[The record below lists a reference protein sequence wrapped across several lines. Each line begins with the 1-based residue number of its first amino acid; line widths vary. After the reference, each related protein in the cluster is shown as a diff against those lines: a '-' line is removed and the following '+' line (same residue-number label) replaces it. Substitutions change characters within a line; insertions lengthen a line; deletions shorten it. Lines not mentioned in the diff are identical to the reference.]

1 MVLPK
6 PTIQNLSELMGNV
19 TSGRIKIPRFQ
30 RDFVWSLN
38 KSANL
43 LDSIIKGYPVGTFI
57 IWKTKERLRSV
68 RNVGGIVLSEPPEGD
83 YVHFVL
89 DGQQRITSLVAALRG
104 ETILRDDDRKEDFGR
119 IVVDLEADDGEPIVR
134 IDNGEAGRGS
144 VIGLKMLHNYKIADI
159 TKYDDKYHEKLQ
171 EYSDTLKAYTFS
183 VIEVDDAPIDIAT
196 EIFTRMNE
204 GGIRLST
211 FEIMVAKTYDP
222 KTDDSKS
229 EFDMGAKFKA
239 LIEDLGEVG
248 YETLPDM
255 SVLQT
260 ISLVLEGE
268 CKRKIILS
276 LEKKRIID
284 NWDKVMDAIKEAV
297 EYLRDYYRIPVS
309 NMLPY
314 KTLVVPLAYFFF
326 WHDGRPYGDKQR
338 YLDDFFWRVSLSG
351 RYSSGVETKL
361 AQDVK
366 RIDRI
371 INNERPTY
379 DWSIDTSADFI
390 LRNGRFGVGR
400 SYVKAILCIYAHKQ
414 PKSFVNTSLVT
425 ISNAWLKQSN
435 SRNYHHFFPKAYL
448 KKLNTDVEKI
458 NHVLNITIVDDRLNK
473 KEIRDRPPSD
483 YMKEFK
489 KKNPQI
495 DDMLKTHLI
504 GDLDRFGVWSN
515 TYEAFMTERAKLVS
529 KEIEKRIIN
538 REEDL
543 RSQPDLINDISEDS
557 DAE

>member
-1 MVLPK
+1 MELPK
-6 PTIQNLSELMGNV
+6 PTTERLSDLMGKV
-19 TSGRIKIPRFQ
+19 ADGRIKIPRFQ
-30 RDFVWSLN
+30 RDFVWSFN
-38 KSANL
+38 KSASL

-68 RNVGGIVLSEPPEGD
+68 RNVGGMVLPEPPEGD

-119 IVVDLEADDGEPIVR
+119 IVVDLEAEDGDPIVR
-134 IDNGEAGRGS
+134 MGDDKGGQGS
-144 VIGLKMLHNYKIADI
+144 VIRLKTLYDGEFSDFL
-159 TKYDDKYHEKLQ
+159 KYDSKYYGRLKK
-171 EYSDTLKAYTFS
+171 YSDTLKAYDFS
-183 VIEVDDAPIDIAT
+183 VIEVNDTPIDIAA

-204 GGIRLST
+204 GGTRLST

-222 KTDDSKS
+222 KTDDPKS

-239 LIEDLGEVG
+239 LIEDLDEVG
-248 YETLPDM
+248 YETLADM

-260 ISLVLEGE
+260 ISLILEGE

-297 EYLRDYYRIPVS
+297 EYLQDYYRIPVS

-314 KTLVVPLAYFFF
+314 KTLIVPFAYFFF

-338 YLDDFFWRVSLSG
+338 YLDDFFWRVSLSE

-366 RIDRI
+366 RIDKIR
-371 INNERPTY
+371 NNERPTY
-379 DWSIDTSADFI
+379 DWPIDTSVDFI
-390 LRNGRFGVGR
+390 RRNGRFGVGR
-400 SYVKAILCIYAHKQ
+400 SYIKAILCIYAYNQ
-414 PKSFVNTSLVT
+414 PKSFVSKSLVT
-425 ISNAWLKQSN
+425 INNAWLKQSN
-435 SRNYHHFFPKAYL
+435 SKNYHHFFPKAYL
-448 KKLNTDVEKI
+448 KKMGTDIEKI
-458 NHVLNITIVDDRLNK
+458 NHVLNITIVDGRLNK

-483 YMKEFK
+483 YMKEFEE
-489 KKNPQI
+489 KNPQI
-495 DDMLKTHLI
+495 ADTMKTHLI
-504 GDLDRFGVWSN
+504 GDLARFGVWSN
-515 TYEAFMTERAKLVS
+515 DYDAFVTERSKLLS
-529 KEIEKRIIN
+529 MEIKNRII
-538 REEDL
+538 ELKEDL
-543 RSQPDLINDISEDS
+543 RPQPDMINDISEES
-557 DAE
+557 DVE